1 MKIVPAGILLFA
13 ALAARADNYT
23 VHRDLPYAEPANP
36 RQSLDV
42 YSPLQGGNHPVI
54 LWIHGGGWTYGDKS
68 DLQQGSPDPVI
79 RKPHAFC
86 ARGYVLVSINYRLFP
101 QADIGEMEA
110 DVAKSVRWVH
120 DHIRQYGGNPD
131 SIVAMGHSAGAQ
143 LVALFCTD
151 PSYLIREG
159 LSLHAIKGCV
169 PVDGDMYYPPLQL
182 DTDIN
187 RRQANSSR
195 LKFPTD
201 GAQREYSS
209 VFHVSAGKGVPPFLI
224 LCLADHPETGT
235 LIQSQVLASVLQLA
249 GLPVEM
255 VACPGKVHE
264 TLNAD
269 LGLPGDKATEAIYA
283 FLARYA
289 P

>member
-1 MKIVPAGILLFA
+1 MKIAAA
-13 ALAARADNYT
+13 ALLLLAALTAGAEDYA

-42 YSPLQGGNHPVI
+42 YSPLQGRNHPVI

-68 DLQQGSPDPVI
+68 DLQQGSSDPVI
-79 RKPHAFC
+79 RKPHAFA
-86 ARGYVLVSINYRLFP
+86 ARGFVFVAINYRLFP
-101 QADIGEMEA
+101 QVGIGEMEA

-120 DHIRQYGGNPD
+120 DHIRQYGGDPD

-151 PSYLIREG
+151 PSYLIQEG
-159 LSLHAIKGCV
+159 LSLHVLKGCV

-187 RRQANSSR
+187 RRRVNSSR
-195 LKFPTD
+195 LKFPND
-201 GAQREYSS
+201 GAEREYSS
-209 VFHVSAGKGVPPFLI
+209 VFHVSSGKGIPPFLI
-224 LCLADHPETGT
+224 LCVADHPETGT
-235 LIQSQVLASVLQLA
+235 LIQSQVLASVLRIS
-249 GLPVEM
+249 GVPEEM

-269 LGLPGDKATEAIYA
+269 LGLPGDKATEAVLA
-283 FLARYA
+283 FLAKYA
-289 P
+289 R